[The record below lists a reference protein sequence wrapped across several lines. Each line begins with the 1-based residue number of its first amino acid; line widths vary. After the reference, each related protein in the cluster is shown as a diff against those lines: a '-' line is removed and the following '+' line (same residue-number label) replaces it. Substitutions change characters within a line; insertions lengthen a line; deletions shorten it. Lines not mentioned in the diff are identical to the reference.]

1 MDFYNFYTGKEF
13 EAYQYLGAHVLESG
27 TTFRTFAPAAQ
38 RVSVIGEFNGWTE
51 TPMNR
56 VHDGNFWEC
65 TIDGVGSD
73 LMYKYRIYRQD
84 GSFIDHADP
93 YAFYSEMRPGTA
105 SKTYALGGYKFKDAK
120 WQKGCKV
127 GHDKP
132 INIYEMHFGS
142 WKKRGEGQEDW
153 YTYEELAPILIAY
166 LKEYGYNYVEIMP
179 LCEYPCDESWGYQD
193 TGYFSPT
200 ARYGKPEEL
209 KSFVDQ
215 CHQAGIGVILDFVP
229 VHFAVN
235 DYALAEYDGTALYEY
250 PNMAVGRN
258 EWGSCNFM
266 HSRGEVCS
274 FLQSSAYYWLREFH
288 FDGLRMDAVGN
299 LIYWQGDANRGE
311 NLAALKF
318 IRTMNQGLKERVPEC
333 LLFAEDS
340 TPYQG
345 VTKAVW
351 EGGLGFDYKWDL
363 GWLYSPSVP

>member
-1 MDFYNFYTGKEF
+1 MRCI
-13 EAYQYLGAHVLESG
+13 S
-27 TTFRTFAPAAQ
+27 AP
-38 RVSVIGEFNGWTE
+38 G
-51 TPMNR
+51 
-56 VHDGNFWEC
+56 
-65 TIDGVGSD
+65 
-73 LMYKYRIYRQD
+73 
-84 GSFIDHADP
+84 
-93 YAFYSEMRPGTA
+93 
-105 SKTYALGGYKFKDAK
+105 
-120 WQKGCKV
+120 
-127 GHDKP
+127 
-132 INIYEMHFGS
+132 
-142 WKKRGEGQEDW
+142 KRGEGQEDW

-274 FLQSSAYYWLREFH
+274 FR
-288 FDGLRMDAVGN
+288 
-299 LIYWQGDANRGE
+299 
-311 NLAALKF
+311 
-318 IRTMNQGLKERVPEC
+318 
-333 LLFAEDS
+333 
-340 TPYQG
+340 
-345 VTKAVW
+345 
-351 EGGLGFDYKWDL
+351 
-363 GWLYSPSVP
+363 SPPHITG